1 MLGNLKIDKF
11 VLVANVFILLVMMR
25 NILFSIC
32 VFISITSY
40 CQEGLT
46 KEEVKKYTEMT
57 SVAEGT
63 YQIQMVDTRSLPSI
77 PLELIKTIEE
87 KRHDTKTIYF
97 YYKPDIRIKILSRKE
112 IENKKLEKDEKIIYI
127 TSNDL

>member
-1 MLGNLKIDKF
+1 MNK
-11 VLVANVFILLVMMR
+11 FILLVMMR
-25 NILFSIC
+25 NIVFSIC
-32 VFISITSY
+32 LFISIASY

-46 KEEVKKYTEMT
+46 KEEVKKYTKMM
-57 SVAEGT
+57 SVADGT
-63 YQIQMVDTRSLPSI
+63 YQIQMIDTRSLPSI

-87 KRHDTKTIYF
+87 KRHDIKTIYF

-127 TSNDL
+127 TSEDL

>member
-1 MLGNLKIDKF
+1 MNYLF
-11 VLVANVFILLVMMR
+11 
-25 NILFSIC
+25 FSIC
-32 VFISITSY
+32 LIISITSY

-46 KEEVKKYTEMT
+46 KEEVKKYTKMM
-57 SVAEGT
+57 SVADGT
-63 YQIQMVDTRSLPSI
+63 YQIQMIDTRSLPSI

-87 KRHDTKTIYF
+87 RRHDIKTIYF
-97 YYKPDIRIKILSRKE
+97 YHKPDIRIKVLPRKE